1 METLAIAA
9 LVGGLI
15 SFVFESVP
23 AIKAW
28 FSSPTTSLL
37 AARLVLALVF
47 FAVPLLAAL
56 AACNG
61 VTFPGVSVTC
71 PATQSDT
78 ANLIVNCIVALLG
91 SQVWHAYG
99 NRALQQG
106 NSGGVG

>member
-23 AIKAW
+23 GIKAW

-61 VTFPGVSVTC
+61 VAFPGVAVTC
-71 PATQSDT
+71 PVSQSDVV
-78 ANLIVNCIVALLG
+78 NLIVNCIAALLG

-99 NRALQQG
+99 NRALAAG
-106 NSGGVG
+106 DTAKG